1 MSGRLVKIWSGIC
14 GKKAE
19 VTASLFETLRTRLLG
34 KVAADEPLRRH
45 TTWRVG
51 GPADLFIAP
60 ADRAELVLVLQL
72 LAAAGVPWVVLG
84 AGSNLLVR
92 DGGIRGAVLHTGG
105 LRRLAFIGNDGVQAE
120 GGVPLMSLIRESAAR
135 GLAGLE
141 ALAGIPGTVGGSVA
155 MNAGAAGREMADVVR
170 EVVLAGPQGE
180 EVWREDRLEFAY
192 RRSNLP
198 ADRVLA
204 AATLQLQAAD
214 PARIEEEIHGRLRQR
229 QSSQRVGAPNAG
241 SVFKNPQGQQAWR
254 LIDVAGLRGKSI
266 GGAQVAEK
274 HANFIVN
281 RGGATARDILTLI
294 ELVRDRVWANSGI
307 ELEPEVRIIGE
318 D

>member
-1 MSGRLVKIWSGIC
+1 M
-14 GKKAE
+14 AA
-19 VTASLFETLRTRLLG
+19 TLFDTLRSRLQG
-34 KVAADEPLRRH
+34 RVVAAEPLSRH

-51 GPADLFIAP
+51 GPADLFIVP
-60 ADRAELVLVLQL
+60 ADRAELVLTLRL
-72 LAAAGVPWVVLG
+72 LADAGTPWTVLG

-92 DGGIRGAVLHTGG
+92 DGGVRGAVLQTGG
-105 LRRLAFIGNDGVQAE
+105 LRRLAFAGNGRIQAE
-120 GGVPLMSLIRESAAR
+120 GGVPLMTLIRESVTR

-180 EVWREDRLEFAY
+180 ELWLPERLHFAY
-192 RRSNLP
+192 RRSDIP
-198 ADRVLA
+198 GDRVVA

-214 PARIEEEIHGRLRQR
+214 PARLEEDIRRRLQQR

-241 SVFKNPQGQQAWR
+241 SVFKNPPGQQAWR
-254 LIDVAGLRGKSI
+254 LIDAAGLRGTVV
-266 GGAQVAEK
+266 GGAQVAEQ

-281 RGGATARDILTLI
+281 RGGATARDILALI
-294 ELVRDRVWANSGI
+294 DLVRQRVLVHSGI
-307 ELEPEVRIIGE
+307 EIEPEVRIVGE